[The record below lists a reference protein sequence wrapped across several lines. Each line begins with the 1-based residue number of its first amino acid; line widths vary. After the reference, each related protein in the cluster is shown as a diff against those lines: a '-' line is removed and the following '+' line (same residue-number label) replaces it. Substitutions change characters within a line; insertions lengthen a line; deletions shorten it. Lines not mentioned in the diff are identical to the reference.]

1 MPKPKKGKAKAAEE
15 PGHVTRKLEEVV
27 EVREDDDAG
36 GFGGLG
42 Q

>member
-15 PGHVTRKLEEVV
+15 PQVTRQLEEVV
-27 EVREDDDAG
+27 EVTEEDDAG
-36 GFGGLG
+36 GLG